1 MGGGITCKFT
11 LLGGVEMNENSESH
25 EGGCLC
31 GAIRYLVLGP
41 PESSTHCHCRSCQ
54 RAVGAA
60 FATWCAAKSENFKL
74 TKGEIKICETSP
86 GVERGFCGNCGTSLT
101 YVARSQVGGQDWS
114 DKVWFLAPTL
124 DDPSIASPTSHAYV
138 SHRLP
143 WVKLND
149 GLPTFEKF

>member
-1 MGGGITCKFT
+1 
-11 LLGGVEMNENSESH
+11 MNEKSESH

-31 GAIRYLVLGP
+31 GALRYLVLGT
-41 PESSTHCHCRSCQ
+41 PESSTHCHCLSGH

-60 FATWCAAKSENFKL
+60 FVTWCAAKSEDFKL

-86 GVERGFCGNCGTSLT
+86 GVERGFCENCGTSLT
-101 YVARSQVGGQDWS
+101 YVASSPVAGQDWA

-124 DDPSIASPTSHAYV
+124 DDPSIASPTSHFYV
-138 SHRLP
+138 SHRQP

-149 GLPTFEKF
+149 GLPTFEEF